1 MPSNVVNT
9 QTQWREISNSIE
21 SMLRWDW
28 QIEAKSSFLT
38 TSLKYRTAF
47 LHRQT
52 QIIVITNSWKC
63 RAKPSP
69 KTSQIVNQYTK
80 TCTFLRLKLQWT
92 RLLDILCCW
101 VFCCALHV
109 LFERVW
115 DVCLYSIFWR
125 YNFSIICLVMTWPK
139 LRLSYF
145 VMDGNISATEQALI
159 YACNPDSGQK

>member
-115 DVCLYSIFWR
+115 DVCLYSIFLTIQFLHNMPGHDMAQITSFIFCDGWKYKCNR
-125 YNFSIICLVMTWPK
+125 ASTYICM
-139 LRLSYF
+139 
-145 VMDGNISATEQALI
+145 
-159 YACNPDSGQK
+159 